1 MNNQL
6 LEKLS
11 EILPAGSIL
20 LHEPLKKH
28 TTFRIGGEADCFLE
42 VEETKQL
49 QQVLALLT
57 MYDEPY
63 FLLGNGSNLL
73 VSDQGYRGVILHLT
87 GEFSNLSIDGEEITA
102 GAGLLLSFV
111 AKSAAEKSL
120 AGMEFAAG
128 IPGTIGG
135 AIMMN
140 AGAYGGE
147 MKQIV
152 KTVDLMTKDG
162 NIVTIPGDE
171 MDFGYRT
178 SRVKDSGD
186 IVLSVTLG
194 LKEGNE
200 DEILEIMKELAE
212 KRRDKQPLE
221 YPSAGSTFK
230 RPEGNFA
237 GKLIM
242 DSGLRGF
249 MVGGAQVAEKHCGF
263 VINKDNASAKDV
275 VDLMIHIRDVVE
287 KDTGIRLEKEII
299 FLGDFDENY

>member
-6 LEKLS
+6 LEMLN
-11 EILPAGSIL
+11 EILPQGSIL

-42 VEETKQL
+42 IGDLAKL
-49 QQVLALLT
+49 QQIIPLLT
-57 MYDEPY
+57 EYQEPF

-73 VSDQGYRGVILHLT
+73 VSDKGFRGTILHLS
-87 GEFSNLSIDGEEITA
+87 GEFTDLSIHDREIMA
-102 GAGLLLSFV
+102 GAGLLLSSV
-111 AKSAAEKSL
+111 AKFAAEKSL
-120 AGMEFAAG
+120 TGMEFAAG

-152 KTVDLMTKDG
+152 KNVMLMTKE
-162 NIVTIPGDE
+162 GDLLSVSGE
-171 MDFGYRT
+171 DMAFGYRT
-178 SRVKDSGD
+178 SRIKNSGD
-186 IVLSVTLG
+186 IVLSVTLELQSG
-194 LKEGNE
+194 
-200 DEILEIMKELAE
+200 DQTEILSVMKDLAE
-212 KRRDKQPLE
+212 KRREKQPLE

-249 MVGGAQVAEKHCGF
+249 QIGGAQVAEKHCGF
-263 VINKDNASAKDV
+263 VINRDNASAKDV
-275 VDLMIHIRDVVE
+275 VDLMRHIRDTVE
-287 KDTGIRLEKEII
+287 KDSGIRLEKEII
-299 FLGDFDENY
+299 FLGEFDENY

>member
-6 LEKLS
+6 LEMLN
-11 EILPAGSIL
+11 EILPQGSIL

-42 VEETKQL
+42 IGDLAKL
-49 QQVLALLT
+49 QQIIPLLT
-57 MYDEPY
+57 EYQEPF

-73 VSDQGYRGVILHLT
+73 VSDKGFRGTILHLS
-87 GEFSNLSIDGEEITA
+87 GEFTDLSIHDREIMA
-102 GAGLLLSFV
+102 GAGLLLSSV
-111 AKSAAEKSL
+111 AKFAAEKSL
-120 AGMEFAAG
+120 TGMEFAAG

-152 KTVDLMTKDG
+152 KNVMLMTKE
-162 NIVTIPGDE
+162 GDLLSVSGE
-171 MDFGYRT
+171 DMAFGYRT
-178 SRVKDSGD
+178 SRIKNSGD
-186 IVLSVTLG
+186 IVLSVTLELQSG
-194 LKEGNE
+194 
-200 DEILEIMKELAE
+200 DQTEILSVMKDLAE
-212 KRRDKQPLE
+212 KRREKQPLE

-249 MVGGAQVAEKHCGF
+249 QIGGAQVAEKHCGF
-263 VINKDNASAKDV
+263 VINRDNASAKDV
-275 VDLMIHIRDVVE
+275 VNLMRHIRDTVE
-287 KDTGIRLEKEII
+287 KDSGIRLEKEII
-299 FLGDFDENY
+299 FLGEFDENY